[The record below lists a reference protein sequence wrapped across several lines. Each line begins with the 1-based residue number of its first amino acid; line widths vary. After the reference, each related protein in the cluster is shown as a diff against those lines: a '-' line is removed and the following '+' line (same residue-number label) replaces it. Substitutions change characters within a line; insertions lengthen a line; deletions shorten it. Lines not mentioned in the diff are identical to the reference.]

1 MRYTKNADVE
11 PQARAQVRDPKS
23 VVRQQ
28 VRTIRDR
35 KAGELANLAKV
46 ALHMWTVLPW
56 IFDLDEEE
64 EERVK
69 VVLEAVFGKIVE
81 MEVSAEKK
89 GKKKLDEDSRKIMTA
104 IEECYNGLKELK
116 KVPGKKGERLNMM
129 DDQEGEFEE
138 QFEAQRAVLL
148 GENVSPIE
156 EGSTSHKTSVFPNH
170 SDFSHVEGERITSSP
185 SSSRSQTTV
194 SNTYGGEQNFNRG
207 PNTDM
212 VTGNGVHVSNSR
224 SSRSLSIFSDPP
236 PPYEESDPANRV
248 LDVLSGPVCE
258 EPTSTLSD
266 DPPNPFSDYHRAQSH
281 SRGST
286 NSAHRSSTSTFFA
299 GVEGLTIGDTYYHRI
314 GPNGI
319 ELTPHPGRD
328 QVNGSASGHP
338 SSGSTISNYNAP
350 GAGVQ
355 SNYQGSGVSNVN
367 WGRNQNVKEG
377 PK

>member
-1 MRYTKNADVE
+1 MSVLNDGSSIYSSIYSSNATETSTSTVYGFGSLSG
-11 PQARAQVRDPKS
+11 RAIKRLGES
-23 VVRQQ
+23 VLNGVDYIFVNRQL
-28 VRTIRDR
+28 R
-35 KAGELANLAKV
+35 KIETHFAGE
-46 ALHMWTVLPW
+46 WSE
-56 IFDLDEEE
+56 DETETQYMCG
-64 EERVK
+64 
-69 VVLEAVFGKIVE
+69 L
-81 MEVSAEKK
+81 
-89 GKKKLDEDSRKIMTA
+89 L
-104 IEECYNGLKELK
+104 IEFT
-116 KVPGKKGERLNMM
+116 
-129 DDQEGEFEE
+129 Q
-138 QFEAQRAVLL
+138 
-148 GENVSPIE
+148 
-156 EGSTSHKTSVFPNH
+156 
-170 SDFSHVEGERITSSP
+170 
-185 SSSRSQTTV
+185 
-194 SNTYGGEQNFNRG
+194 
-207 PNTDM
+207 
-212 VTGNGVHVSNSR
+212 

-367 WGRNQNVKEG
+367 WGRNQNAKEG
-377 PK
+377 PEGHEVHN